1 MNNSKVSILVSSCDK
16 YYEAW
21 MPFFTLLNKYWKECN
36 FPKYLLT
43 ETRLYSDFGVKTIN
57 CQSKEW
63 SSRLLYALAKIDTD
77 YVLFL
82 LEDFFIMG
90 PVDNETINRFIYYLE
105 NDKNMSVIYLK
116 TIAGQKRSSSDYPEL
131 IKMEAGK
138 KYYMNFQAGLW
149 RRKDLMSIVKPGL
162 SPWDIEEELSRSVIS
177 GDFYCVRN
185 SSYTDCCHDVIPYLW
200 ALKSGYGICKSKWLW
215 NNKLFFK
222 RERIPCKCESLP
234 TLSRF
239 SYLRSKYFKA
249 IKKRLTF
256 KAFTT
261 KR

>member
-21 MPFFTLLNKYWKECN
+21 MPFFTLLDKYWEKCL

-43 ETRLYSDFGVKTIN
+43 ETISYSDFGVTTIN

-63 SSRLLYALAKIDTD
+63 SNRLIYALERIDTE
-77 YVLFL
+77 YILFL

-90 PVDNETINRFIYYLE
+90 TVDNEAINRYISFLE
-105 NDKNMSVIYLK
+105 NDKSMSVIYLK
-116 TIAGQKRSSSDYPEL
+116 TIAGQNETSSKYPEL

-138 KYYMNFQAGLW
+138 KYYMNFQAALW
-149 RRKDLMSIVKPGL
+149 RKKDLMGILKPGL
-162 SPWDIEEELSRSVIS
+162 SPWAIEEEFSRSVVS
-177 GDFYCVRN
+177 GDFYCVKN
-185 SSYTDCCHDVIPYLW
+185 SSYTDCTNDVIPYLW
-200 ALKSGYGICKSKWLW
+200 ALEAGYGICKSKWLW
-215 NNKLFFK
+215 NNKSFFK
-222 RERIPCKCESLP
+222 REGIPCKCESLP
-234 TLSRF
+234 TLSKY

-256 KAFTT
+256 KGYAT